1 MYFWIWNSILN
12 KCPFYSN
19 VGESLII
26 RGFDFPLDIRVEGT
40 KYSCYCCGREA
51 KEVNKCLTIENAE
64 TEMMEYLQS
73 LKKGNQDKIPKLE
86 NVYVYK
92 FIE

>member
-1 MYFWIWNSILN
+1 M
-12 KCPFYSN
+12 
-19 VGESLII
+19 
-26 RGFDFPLDIRVEGT
+26 EGT
-40 KYSCYCCGREA
+40 KYNCECCGREK

-86 NVYVYK
+86 NVMS
-92 FIE
+92 INLLNNEN

>member
-1 MYFWIWNSILN
+1 MFNY
-12 KCPFYSN
+12 K
-19 VGESLII
+19 
-26 RGFDFPLDIRVEGT
+26 
-40 KYSCYCCGREA
+40 
-51 KEVNKCLTIENAE
+51 NAE

-92 FIE
+92 FI

>member
-1 MYFWIWNSILN
+1 M
-12 KCPFYSN
+12 
-19 VGESLII
+19 
-26 RGFDFPLDIRVEGT
+26 EGT
-40 KYSCYCCGREA
+40 KHSCDCCGREE

-86 NVYVYK
+86 NVMS
-92 FIE
+92 INLLNNEN